1 VRAKLY
7 TRKGAE
13 TRPDTVVR
21 VTAVR
26 KSGDGP

>member
-1 VRAKLY
+1 VKAMLY
-7 TRKGAE
+7 TGKGAE